1 MKTKKKMKLKKGA
14 YFLLLGIVVVIVG
27 VILGINYYNDFKY
40 SLASIKIKTRRL
52 SDMEIIEL
60 IGRELNKQPNE
71 SIRKM
76 IQKGGLDL
84 YVQAE
89 DRA

>member
-1 MKTKKKMKLKKGA
+1 
-14 YFLLLGIVVVIVG
+14 
-27 VILGINYYNDFKY
+27 
-40 SLASIKIKTRRL
+40 
-52 SDMEIIEL
+52 MEIIEL

-84 YVQAE
+84 YVKAE